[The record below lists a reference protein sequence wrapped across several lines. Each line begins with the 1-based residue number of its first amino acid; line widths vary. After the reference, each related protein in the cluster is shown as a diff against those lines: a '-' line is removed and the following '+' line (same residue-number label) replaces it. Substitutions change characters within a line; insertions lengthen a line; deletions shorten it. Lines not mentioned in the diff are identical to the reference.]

1 MKLRIRIK
9 LPVRLVEETR
19 AHLVKPHP
27 FAAERVGFISARP
40 ASIADGVL
48 LAAHSYIPVADDDYV
63 DRPGYGA
70 YIGGAAIRKA
80 MQFSFNNNASVF
92 HVHVHDHRGVPRFS
106 DIDLAE
112 YPKFVPDFWKVQP
125 ALPHGA
131 LLLSRDRAIALVWY
145 PGQRRPIPAAEVWS
159 VGTHMVRLNA

>member
-1 MKLRIRIK
+1 M
-9 LPVRLVEETR
+9 T
-19 AHLVKPHP
+19 PHP

-40 ASIADGVL
+40 ASIGGDVL
-48 LAAHSYIPVADDDYV
+48 IAAHGYIPVADNDYI
-63 DRPGYGA
+63 DRRGYGA
-70 YIGGAAIRKA
+70 YIGSTAIRKA
-80 MQFSFNNNASVF
+80 LQFSFNNKASVF

-106 DIDLAE
+106 GIDLAE

-145 PGQRRPIPAAEVWS
+145 PEHRRPIPAAEVWS
-159 VGTHMVRLNA
+159 VGTRIERLSA